1 MESGEPWCL
10 ASLGPTRLYLL
21 LLLPLLAGF
30 LLGPPLQ
37 ELFGKFFGF
46 QRVPQAGT
54 DIIMDI
60 IGGLHLLEDRYS
72 HGHYG
77 EGQSNMLDRS
87 RVPSANMTHKDCLPT
102 IQAACG
108 AQGV

>member
-1 MESGEPWCL
+1 MSQEGKPGGHPPPSRGSGKPH
-10 ASLGPTRLYLL
+10 L

-54 DIIMDI
+54 DIIVDI
-60 IGGLHLLEDRYS
+60 VGGFHLLEDRYS
-72 HGHYG
+72 HGH
-77 EGQSNMLDRS
+77 
-87 RVPSANMTHKDCLPT
+87 
-102 IQAACG
+102 
-108 AQGV
+108 